1 MLLTP
6 PNTITIDGFTAVIPL
21 EIWNQCNDK
30 LHPFHKEAKQIA
42 QKIAYIKNGMD
53 IKQ

>member
-6 PNTITIDGFTAVIPL
+6 PNTITMYLLTAEVPQ

-30 LHPFHKEAKQIA
+30 KHPFHKEAKE
-42 QKIAYIKNGMD
+42 IAYKIIQLKNGMD

>member
-6 PNTITIDGFTAVIPL
+6 PNTITIDGLSAVVHQ

-30 LHPFHKEAKQIA
+30 KHEFHKEAKE
-42 QKIAYIKNGMD
+42 IAYKIIKIKNQL
-53 IKQ
+53 KS

>member
-6 PNTITIDGFTAVIPL
+6 PNTITIEGLTAQVPDY
-21 EIWNQCNDK
+21 IWNQCQDK
-30 LHPFHKEAKQIA
+30 KHPFHKEAKE
-42 QKIAYIKNGMD
+42 IAYKIIQLKNGMD